1 MFERSFQYFLEC
13 AVVVRRLATPK
24 NAGKALIAVSQQKYL
39 EKQLLWPREEKAD
52 SFQSK
57 ALQTGITVRQL
68 SGRVGVKGLSTPVSP
83 AS

>member
-24 NAGKALIAVSQQKYL
+24 NAGKALISVSQQKYL

-52 SFQSK
+52 SF
-57 ALQTGITVRQL
+57 
-68 SGRVGVKGLSTPVSP
+68 
-83 AS
+83 